1 MRLVALFVLLFA
13 AYAATLA
20 LPGRGS
26 DDRSAREAR
35 YLMVATSLHEDGDL
49 AVADEYRDRAYR
61 EFHRGVLRPP
71 SEPHAGR
78 LLEGV
83 GIGLPLLAA
92 PLLGLGGVTA
102 VALLCAAAM
111 ALAMTLG
118 AVSRGGSSPTR
129 GRPARRS
136 PSGCRRRRS
145 ARPRRS
151 GPSRWA
157 RRCSR
162 ARRSVR
168 CASATRTPTRRCW
181 LAIVAAV
188 QLAVL
193 PWLNAELVL
202 AGLVVLA
209 AIVRWMMGAGR
220 RLQGLVAAEI
230 VVFSAIVYVSVNE
243 RLFGGIVPRVVQG
256 GPATG
261 ADGVLEHLERVTRL
275 VTLWGDP
282 ASGLLAWAPVLA
294 LGFLA
299 LWLLWRS
306 RHERLALAMPGQRD
320 AEVAATLCA
329 LVCGAQLLDA
339 AFLARAE
346 AGAWFPGLHLVAALP
361 FACALC
367 AWGLRRA
374 PRAGLALA
382 ALTAAIAV
390 WLVVAVATGSTGL
403 APPDLPA
410 WLGIPRR
417 RGVGG
422 DRRRARG
429 DATRL
434 TLAGRAYSWD
444 GDACHEHPPRRAHG
458 RAGRA
463 GGSPPGGR
471 RRAPVAGVPGR

>member
-1 MRLVALFVLLFA
+1 MRLLAVFGVLFA

-118 AVSRGGSSPTR
+118 AVL
-129 GRPARRS
+129 ARRIVPDPWATGAALAVGLS
-136 PSGCRRRRS
+136 PPALG
-145 ARPRRS
+145 AAAAI
-151 GPSRWA
+151 GPEPLGA
-157 RRCSR
+157 
-162 ARRSVR
+162 ALLAGAAV
-168 CASATRTPTRRCW
+168 CALRIRDADPNPPLW
-181 LAIVAAV
+181 LAIVAAI

-230 VVFSAIVYVSVNE
+230 VVFSAIVYISVNE

-261 ADGVLEHLERVTRL
+261 ADGVARVPRARDAARDAVGRPGEWPPRL
-275 VTLWGDP
+275 GARARARVP
-282 ASGLLAWAPVLA
+282 RAVAA
-294 LGFLA
+294 
-299 LWLLWRS
+299 
-306 RHERLALAMPGQRD
+306 LALA
-320 AEVAATLCA
+320 A
-329 LVCGAQLLDA
+329 
-339 AFLARAE
+339 
-346 AGAWFPGLHLVAALP
+346 
-361 FACALC
+361 
-367 AWGLRRA
+367 RA
-374 PRAGLALA
+374 PRARDARPARRRGRGDALRARVRRA
-382 ALTAAIAV
+382 A
-390 WLVVAVATGSTGL
+390 
-403 APPDLPA
+403 
-410 WLGIPRR
+410 PRR
-417 RGVGG
+417 RVPRPGRGTEPG
-422 DRRRARG
+422 SRGCISWRRCRSPARCAPG
-429 DATRL
+429 
-434 TLAGRAYSWD
+434 
-444 GDACHEHPPRRAHG
+444 ACA
-458 RAGRA
+458 A
-463 GGSPPGGR
+463 
-471 RRAPVAGVPGR
+471 RRAPASPSPR

>member
-26 DDRSAREAR
+26 DDRSARESR

-61 EFHRGVLRPP
+61 EFHRGVLPPP

-118 AVSRGGSSPTR
+118 AVL
-129 GRPARRS
+129 ARRIVPDPWATGAALAVGLS
-136 PSGCRRRRS
+136 PPALG
-145 ARPRRS
+145 AAAAI
-151 GPSRWA
+151 GPEPLGA
-157 RRCSR
+157 
-162 ARRSVR
+162 ALLAGAAV
-168 CASATRTPTRRCW
+168 CALRIRDADPNPPLW
-181 LAIVAAV
+181 LAIVAAL

-202 AGLVVLA
+202 AALVVLA
-209 AIVRWMMGAGR
+209 ATVRWMMGSGR

-243 RLFGGIVPRVVQG
+243 RLYGGIVPRVVLA

-261 ADGVLEHLERVTRL
+261 AEGILEHVARVTRL
-275 VTLWGDP
+275 ATLWGDP
-282 ASGLLAWAPVLA
+282 ASGLLVWAPVLGLA
-294 LGFLA
+294 LLA

-306 RHERLALAMPGQRD
+306 RHERLALAVPGQRD

-329 LVCGAQLLDA
+329 LVCGAQLLAA
-339 AFLARAE
+339 AFLAQAE
-346 AGAWFPGLHLVAALP
+346 HGGWFPGLHLVAALP

-403 APPDLPA
+403 APPD
-410 WLGIPRR
+410 
-417 RGVGG
+417 
-422 DRRRARG
+422 
-429 DATRL
+429 
-434 TLAGRAYSWD
+434 
-444 GDACHEHPPRRAHG
+444 HPPRLGILA
-458 RAGRA
+458 
-463 GGSPPGGR
+463 
-471 RRAPVAGVPGR
+471 VAASVGTVAAFAVTHRD

>member
-13 AYAATLA
+13 AYAASLA

-61 EFHRGVLRPP
+61 EFHRGLLRPP
-71 SEPHAGR
+71 AEPHAGR

-118 AVSRGGSSPTR
+118 AVL
-129 GRPARRS
+129 ARRIVPDPWATGAALAVGLS
-136 PSGCRRRRS
+136 PPALG
-145 ARPRRS
+145 AAAAV
-151 GPSRWA
+151 GPEPLGA
-157 RRCSR
+157 
-162 ARRSVR
+162 ALLAGAAV
-168 CASATRTPTRRCW
+168 CALRIRDADPNPPLW
-181 LAIVAAV
+181 LAIVAAI

-230 VVFSAIVYVSVNE
+230 VVFSAIVYISVNE

-275 VTLWGDP
+275 VTLWGNP

-329 LVCGAQLLDA
+329 LVCGAQLLGA
-339 AFLARAE
+339 AFLARPQD
-346 AGAWFPGLHLVAALP
+346 GAWFPGLHVVAALP

-390 WLVVAVATGSTGL
+390 WLVVAVATGSTDL

-410 WLGIPRR
+410 WLGILA
-417 RGVGG
+417 V
-422 DRRRARG
+422 AASVATVVALA
-429 DATRL
+429 ATR
-434 TLAGRAYSWD
+434 RD
-444 GDACHEHPPRRAHG
+444 
-458 RAGRA
+458 
-463 GGSPPGGR
+463 
-471 RRAPVAGVPGR
+471 

>member
-1 MRLVALFVLLFA
+1 MRLLALFGVLFA

-83 GIGLPLLAA
+83 GIGLPVLAA

-118 AVSRGGSSPTR
+118 AVL
-129 GRPARRS
+129 ARRIVPDPWATGAALAVGLS
-136 PSGCRRRRS
+136 PPALG
-145 ARPRRS
+145 AAAAI
-151 GPSRWA
+151 GPEPLGA
-157 RRCSR
+157 
-162 ARRSVR
+162 ALLAGAAV
-168 CASATRTPTRRCW
+168 CALRIRDADPNPPLW
-181 LAIVAAV
+181 LAIVAAI

-193 PWLNAELVL
+193 PWLSAELVL

-306 RHERLALAMPGQRD
+306 RHERLALAMPGLRD

-390 WLVVAVATGSTGL
+390 WLVVAVATDSTDL

-410 WLGIPRR
+410 WLGILA
-417 RGVGG
+417 VV
-422 DRRRARG
+422 ASVATVVALA
-429 DATRL
+429 ATR
-434 TLAGRAYSWD
+434 RD
-444 GDACHEHPPRRAHG
+444 
-458 RAGRA
+458 
-463 GGSPPGGR
+463 
-471 RRAPVAGVPGR
+471 

>member
-1 MRLVALFVLLFA
+1 MRLVAPTGPKALSSVRPKAVALFVLLFA

-20 LPGRGS
+20 LPGRGG

-35 YLMVATSLHEDGDL
+35 YLMVVTSLHEDGDL

-61 EFHRGVLRPP
+61 EFHRGALRPP

-118 AVSRGGSSPTR
+118 AVL
-129 GRPARRS
+129 ARRIVPDPWATGAAVAVGLS
-136 PSGCRRRRS
+136 PPAFG
-145 ARPRRS
+145 AAAAI
-151 GPSRWA
+151 GPEPLGA
-157 RRCSR
+157 
-162 ARRSVR
+162 ALLAGAAI
-168 CASATRTPTRRCW
+168 CALRIRDADPNPPLL
-181 LAIVAAV
+181 LAIVAAI

-193 PWLNAELVL
+193 PWLSAGLIL

-209 AIVRWMMGAGR
+209 AVVRWMMGAGR

-243 RLFGGIVPRVVQG
+243 RLFGGIIPRVVQG

-261 ADGVLEHLERVTRL
+261 ADGVLEHAGRVTRL

-282 ASGLLAWAPVLA
+282 ASGLLAWAPVLGLA
-294 LGFLA
+294 FLA

-306 RHERLALAMPGQRD
+306 RQERLALAVPGQRD

-329 LVCGAQLLDA
+329 LVCGAQLLA
-339 AFLARAE
+339 ATFLTRAE
-346 AGAWFPGLHLVAALP
+346 AAAWFPGLHLVAALP

-390 WLVVAVATGSTGL
+390 WLVVAVATGSTGI

-410 WLGIPRR
+410 WFGILA
-417 RGVGG
+417 VT
-422 DRRRARG
+422 ASVATVVALA
-429 DATRL
+429 ATR
-434 TLAGRAYSWD
+434 RD
-444 GDACHEHPPRRAHG
+444 
-458 RAGRA
+458 
-463 GGSPPGGR
+463 
-471 RRAPVAGVPGR
+471 

>member
-1 MRLVALFVLLFA
+1 MRLLAPTGPKALFSVRPKAVALFGVLFA

-61 EFHRGVLRPP
+61 EYHRGALRPP
-71 SEPHAGR
+71 AEPHDGR
-78 LLEGV
+78 LLERV
-83 GIGLPLLAA
+83 GIGLPLVAA
-92 PLLGLGGVTA
+92 PLLGVGGVTA

-111 ALAMTLG
+111 ALAMALG
-118 AVSRGGSSPTR
+118 AVL
-129 GRPARRS
+129 ARRIVPDPWATGAALGVGLS
-136 PSGCRRRRS
+136 PPALG
-145 ARPRRS
+145 AAAAI
-151 GPSRWA
+151 GPEPLGA
-157 RRCSR
+157 
-162 ARRSVR
+162 ALLAGAAV
-168 CASATRTPTRRCW
+168 CALRIRDADPNPPLW
-181 LAIVAAV
+181 LAVVAAI

-193 PWLNAELVL
+193 PWLSAELAL

-243 RLFGGIVPRVVQG
+243 RLFGGVVPRVVQG

-261 ADGVLEHLERVTRL
+261 ADGVLDHLARVTRL
-275 VTLWGDP
+275 VTLWVDP
-282 ASGLLAWAPVLA
+282 GRGLLAWAPVLG

-306 RHERLALAMPGQRD
+306 RHERLALAVPGQRD

-329 LVCGAQLLDA
+329 LVCGAQLLGA
-339 AFLARAE
+339 AFLARSE
-346 AGAWFPGLHLVAALP
+346 DGPWFPGLHLVAALP

-367 AWGLRRA
+367 AWGLRQA

-382 ALTAAIAV
+382 GLTCAIAV
-390 WLVVAVATGSTGL
+390 WLVVAVATDSTGL
-403 APPDLPA
+403 APPDLPT
-410 WLGIPRR
+410 WLGIWA
-417 RGVGG
+417 V
-422 DRRRARG
+422 A
-429 DATRL
+429 A
-434 TLAGRAYSWD
+434 A
-444 GDACHEHPPRRAHG
+444 
-458 RAGRA
+458 
-463 GGSPPGGR
+463 
-471 RRAPVAGVPGR
+471 VAGVAALAATRRG

>member
-1 MRLVALFVLLFA
+1 MRLLAPTGPKALFSVRPKAVALFGVLFA

-61 EFHRGVLRPP
+61 EYHRGALRPP
-71 SEPHAGR
+71 AEPHDGR
-78 LLEGV
+78 LLERV
-83 GIGLPLLAA
+83 GIGLPLVAA
-92 PLLGLGGVTA
+92 PLLGVGGVTA

-111 ALAMTLG
+111 ALAMALG
-118 AVSRGGSSPTR
+118 AVL
-129 GRPARRS
+129 ARRIVPDPWATGAALGVGLS
-136 PSGCRRRRS
+136 PPALG
-145 ARPRRS
+145 AAAAI
-151 GPSRWA
+151 GPEPLGA
-157 RRCSR
+157 
-162 ARRSVR
+162 ALLAGAAI
-168 CASATRTPTRRCW
+168 CALRIRDADPNPPLL
-181 LAIVAAV
+181 LAIVAAI

-193 PWLNAELVL
+193 PWLSAGLIL

-209 AIVRWMMGAGR
+209 AVVRWMMGAGR

-243 RLFGGIVPRVVQG
+243 RLFGGIIPRVVQG

-261 ADGVLEHLERVTRL
+261 ADGVLEHAGRVTRL

-282 ASGLLAWAPVLA
+282 ASGLLAWAPVLGLA
-294 LGFLA
+294 FLA

-306 RHERLALAMPGQRD
+306 RQERLALAVPGQRD

-329 LVCGAQLLDA
+329 LVCGAQLLA
-339 AFLARAE
+339 ATFLTRAE
-346 AGAWFPGLHLVAALP
+346 AAAWFPGLHLVAALP

-390 WLVVAVATGSTGL
+390 WLVVAVATGSTGI

-410 WLGIPRR
+410 WLGILA
-417 RGVGG
+417 VT
-422 DRRRARG
+422 ASVATVVALA
-429 DATRL
+429 ATR
-434 TLAGRAYSWD
+434 RD
-444 GDACHEHPPRRAHG
+444 
-458 RAGRA
+458 
-463 GGSPPGGR
+463 
-471 RRAPVAGVPGR
+471 

>member
-1 MRLVALFVLLFA
+1 MRLLALFGVLFA

-49 AVADEYRDRAYR
+49 AVADEYRDHAYR
-61 EFHRGVLRPP
+61 EFHRRVLRPP
-71 SEPHAGR
+71 SKPHGGR

-118 AVSRGGSSPTR
+118 AVL
-129 GRPARRS
+129 ARRIVPDPWATGAALAVGLS
-136 PSGCRRRRS
+136 PPALG
-145 ARPRRS
+145 AAAAI
-151 GPSRWA
+151 GPEPLGA
-157 RRCSR
+157 
-162 ARRSVR
+162 ALLAGAAV
-168 CASATRTPTRRCW
+168 CALRIRDANPNPPLW
-181 LAIVAAV
+181 LAIVAAL

-209 AIVRWMMGAGR
+209 ATVRWMMGSGR
-220 RLQGLVAAEI
+220 RLQGFVAAEI

-243 RLFGGIVPRVVQG
+243 RLYGGVVPRVVLA
-256 GPATG
+256 GPPTG
-261 ADGVLEHLERVTRL
+261 AEGILQHVARVTRL

-282 ASGLLAWAPVLA
+282 ASGLLAWAPVLGLA
-294 LGFLA
+294 FLA

-306 RHERLALAMPGQRD
+306 RHERLALAVPGQRD
-320 AEVAATLCA
+320 AEVAATLGA

-346 AGAWFPGLHLVAALP
+346 HGAWFPGLHLVAALP

-374 PRAGLALA
+374 PRAGLAHA

-390 WLVVAVATGSTGL
+390 WLVVAVATDSTGL
-403 APPDLPA
+403 APPDLPP
-410 WLGIPRR
+410 WLGILAVAVS
-417 RGVGG
+417 VGTV
-422 DRRRARG
+422 AALA
-429 DATRL
+429 ATR
-434 TLAGRAYSWD
+434 RD
-444 GDACHEHPPRRAHG
+444 
-458 RAGRA
+458 
-463 GGSPPGGR
+463 
-471 RRAPVAGVPGR
+471 